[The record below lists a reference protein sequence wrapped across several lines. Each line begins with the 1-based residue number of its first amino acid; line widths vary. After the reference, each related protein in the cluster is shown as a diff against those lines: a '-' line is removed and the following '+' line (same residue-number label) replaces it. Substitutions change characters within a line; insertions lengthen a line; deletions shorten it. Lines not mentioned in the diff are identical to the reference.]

1 LIRQNRQKTIF
12 KKERE
17 RIEQLT
23 MAKSIRSKCKRK
35 ARSEFRKTIGN
46 EFYQKNMKKIQTKL
60 KECAE
65 KQSMSMES
73 LERLSNAFHPTS
85 TEDDASMVD
94 NTLSDELIA
103 AKACTGENKVPGMQK
118 KSKRRKHALK
128 KSTIID
134 DRKEKKE
141 KQRPRYFVQF

>member
-1 LIRQNRQKTIF
+1 
-12 KKERE
+12 
-17 RIEQLT
+17 
-23 MAKSIRSKCKRK
+23 
-35 ARSEFRKTIGN
+35 
-46 EFYQKNMKKIQTKL
+46 MKKIQTKL

-85 TEDDASMVD
+85 TKDDASMVD

-103 AKACTGENKVPGMQK
+103 AKVCTGENKVPGMQK
-118 KSKRRKHALK
+118 KSKKRMLK
-128 KSTIID
+128 KSNIID
-134 DRKEKKE
+134 DRKKKKE

>member
-1 LIRQNRQKTIF
+1 
-12 KKERE
+12 
-17 RIEQLT
+17 
-23 MAKSIRSKCKRK
+23 
-35 ARSEFRKTIGN
+35 
-46 EFYQKNMKKIQTKL
+46 MKKIQTKL

-73 LERLSNAFHPTS
+73 LERLSNAFHTTTP
-85 TEDDASMVD
+85 EDDASMVE
-94 NTLSDELIA
+94 NTLSDELIV
-103 AKACTGENKVPGMQK
+103 AKVCTGENKVPGMQK
-118 KSKRRKHALK
+118 KSKKRKHTVK